1 MGTYLQPTAFHA
13 RSHTSSRISWGP
25 WSWCSLHVDQ
35 CFPSWNPPNLPVH
48 RSFVASPFQEEP
60 ADALL
65 CGVSG
70 SLSPCSFCGLDLRLT
85 ELMGVAAT
93 VALLAATQCEEITT
107 GPTGS
112 ELGQLDG
119 SLSVASLGKVLL
131 HMLERVVS
139 HLRNHGKISMS
150 VRETICPSIRPYLFI
165 SMYIHMN
172 THKFNPHLSI
182 SITQDVAL
190 TRFFRIF
197 RSKVFVVLRVFC
209 SFIGY
214 CFVVLLLFLCYF
226 IAMFCY
232 VVVIL
237 LHFFWL
243 CYGYFVVMLL
253 LFFCYVVVILWL
265 FLCYC
270 VVICLLYCCFIV
282 IFCCFTVFFGY
293 FIAIFCYFIVIR
305 WLCVGYLTFFPE
317 KTWNNQHI
325 NIQ

>member
-1 MGTYLQPTAFHA
+1 
-13 RSHTSSRISWGP
+13 
-25 WSWCSLHVDQ
+25 
-35 CFPSWNPPNLPVH
+35 
-48 RSFVASPFQEEP
+48 
-60 ADALL
+60 
-65 CGVSG
+65 
-70 SLSPCSFCGLDLRLT
+70 
-85 ELMGVAAT
+85 MGVAAT

-107 GPTGS
+107 GPTAS

-139 HLRNHGKISMS
+139 HLRNHRKISMS

-237 LHFFWL
+237 LHFF
-243 CYGYFVVMLL
+243 GYVM
-253 LFFCYVVVILWL
+253 VILL
-265 FLCYC
+265 LCYC
-270 VVICLLYCCFIV
+270 YFFLLCCGYFMVISLLLCGYLFVILLFYCYFLLFYCF
-282 IFCCFTVFFGY
+282 FFGY

-317 KTWNNQHI
+317 KT
-325 NIQ
+325 